1 MPMSKTTFFILT
13 ILTSC
18 VLTISLIGAA
28 GYLFQDQLLAH
39 LRSEQKKIS
48 SAEVNEQLQEY
59 ALALPDIIA
68 EANKAVVSVV
78 VTKDMPIYEQYYEEF
93 NPFGFF
99 GGLFSVPQVR
109 EKGSEEREVGGGS
122 GFIVNKDGL
131 VVTNRHVVSDEKAR
145 YSVILLD
152 GQSYSATVIA
162 RDSVLDIAVLQ
173 IEDLEGKELP
183 TLTFGDSTNLRL
195 GETVVVIGNALAEFR
210 NSVST
215 GIISGLARSIT
226 ASDSGGISE
235 RLSQVIQT
243 DAAINPGNSGGPM
256 LNSKGEVIGV
266 SVATSVGADN
276 ISFAIPAAAVETIV
290 ASIEEFGE
298 IRRPYLGVRYSTIT
312 PKMKE
317 LNDLPVDSGA
327 VISRGETIEEL
338 AVIPGSPADKAGLVE
353 NDIILKID
361 GEELKEKDLATILRN
376 KKIGQTI
383 ELLVLSRGDE
393 KTVSVT
399 LEQAP

>member
-1 MPMSKTTFFILT
+1 MSKTTFFILA

-18 VLTISLIGAA
+18 LLTISLIGATV
-28 GYLFQDQLLAH
+28 YFFQDELLSH
-39 LRSEQKKIS
+39 LRSEQEKIS
-48 SAEVNEQLQEY
+48 SAEVSTQLQEY
-59 ALALPDIIA
+59 TLAIPDIIA

-78 VTKDMPIYEQYYEEF
+78 VTKDIPIYEQYYEEF

-99 GGLFSVPQVR
+99 GGFFSVPKVR

-122 GFIVNKDGL
+122 GFIVSRDGL
-131 VVTNRHVVSDEKAR
+131 VVTNRHVVSDEEAR

-152 GQSYSATVIA
+152 GQSYEASILA
-162 RDSVLDIAVLQ
+162 RDTVLDIAVLQ
-173 IEDLEGKELP
+173 IENLDGKELP

-195 GETVVVIGNALAEFR
+195 GETVIVIGNALAEFR

-226 ASDSGGISE
+226 ASDNSGVSE

-243 DAAINPGNSGGPM
+243 DAAINPGNSGGPL

-266 SVATSVGADN
+266 SVATTVGADN
-276 ISFAIPAAAVETIV
+276 ISFAIPSAAVSSIV
-290 ASIEEFGE
+290 ASIEEYGE
-298 IRRPYLGVRYSTIT
+298 IRRPYLGVRYTMVT

-317 LNDLPVDSGA
+317 LNNLNVDYGA
-327 VISRGETIEEL
+327 IISRGETPDEL

-361 GEELKEKDLATILRN
+361 GEELRNKDLATILRS
-376 KKIGQTI
+376 KKINQVI
-383 ELLVLSRGDE
+383 ELLILKRGEE
-393 KTVSVT
+393 KTISVT
-399 LEQAP
+399 LEKAP